1 MHILIIKDG
10 ISTFIFVLEV
20 LIVKDHV
27 AHLDKKKRITLRG
40 ATYRC
45 YNGKEYG
52 KSCIILESR
61 ESSAPKS
68 ISARTLKDMD
78 RAVSDFKRGDV
89 SSAID
94 LSDFLKE

>member
-20 LIVKDHV
+20 LIMRDHV
-27 AHLDKKKRITLRG
+27 AHLDNKKRITLRG
-40 ATYRC
+40 AIYRY

-52 KSCIILESR
+52 RYQELSV
-61 ESSAPKS
+61 PKS
-68 ISARTLKDMD
+68 VSARTLADTD
-78 RAVSDFKRGDV
+78 RAVNNFKRGDV